1 MTSILSSNK
10 GFGLLL
16 ALIFLIIQFTYYK
29 FMPSIFFWLFTLTL
43 ILSLIFP
50 IIFKYPNKIWI
61 MLGFLLGRFLNPV
74 ICSFL
79 YIFAVDLTRIGLEM
93 FGKKLIIKTKN
104 QKMSSYWINRRDDLY
119 KNFDNQF

>member
-16 ALIFLIIQFTYYK
+16 ALIFLIIQIIYFKLT
-29 FMPSIFFWLFTLTL
+29 PSIFFWLFILTTF
-43 ILSLIFP
+43 LSLIFP

-61 MLGFLLGRFLNPV
+61 KLGFFLGKFLNPV
-74 ICSFL
+74 ICTFL
-79 YIFAVDLTRIGLEM
+79 YIFAIGFTRIGLEI
-93 FGKKLIIKTKN
+93 FRKKLIIKIKD
-104 QKMSSYWINRRDDLY
+104 KKISSYWINRKDELY

>member
-1 MTSILSSNK
+1 
-10 GFGLLL
+10 
-16 ALIFLIIQFTYYK
+16 
-29 FMPSIFFWLFTLTL
+29 
-43 ILSLIFP
+43 
-50 IIFKYPNKIWI
+50 

-79 YIFAVDLTRIGLEM
+79 YIFAVGLTRIGLEM